1 MNKIL
6 VSSIVICALTGK
18 VGKEHRCVC
27 VGIWGTVFN
36 KIIKESPP
44 EGKYQQK
51 TRES

>member
-6 VSSIVICALTGK
+6 VYSIVICALTGK

-44 EGKYQQK
+44 EGNTNK
-51 TRES
+51 RPES